1 MRNIYLMSAALVLMT
16 MSANAQ
22 SMKRINKEA
31 TAKTWVETAT
41 PQKAAKKIATRAG
54 ELEANQRYINYS
66 YDESY
71 VWPSGMKGAK
81 GTLSL
86 GTIFYNDAFKKYEGW
101 KCYQRHCREGD
112 CYHTIALE
120 LRLV

>member
-54 ELEANQRYINYS
+54 ELKQTSAIS
-66 YDESY
+66 
-71 VWPSGMKGAK
+71 
-81 GTLSL
+81 
-86 GTIFYNDAFKKYEGW
+86 
-101 KCYQRHCREGD
+101 
-112 CYHTIALE
+112 TIATT
-120 LRLV
+120 RAMYGHQA

>member
-41 PQKAAKKIATRAG
+41 PQKADRK
-54 ELEANQRYINYS
+54 S
-66 YDESY
+66 
-71 VWPSGMKGAK
+71 V
-81 GTLSL
+81 
-86 GTIFYNDAFKKYEGW
+86 
-101 KCYQRHCREGD
+101 
-112 CYHTIALE
+112 
-120 LRLV
+120 V